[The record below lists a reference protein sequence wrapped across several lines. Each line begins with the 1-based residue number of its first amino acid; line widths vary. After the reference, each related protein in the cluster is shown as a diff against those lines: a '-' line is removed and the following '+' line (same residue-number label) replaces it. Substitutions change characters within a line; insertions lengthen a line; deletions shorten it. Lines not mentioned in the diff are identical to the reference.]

1 MSRAVRT
8 RVVSSHHSHPP
19 THAHTHTHTQTTHVT
34 QASIDETAIRAIL
47 DQFDDYETIG
57 KLKLAESTLLAREQ
71 GCALTVGPL
80 GVSII
85 HKVSDM
91 HRAITADRCDFVASV
106 LSEQ

>member
-1 MSRAVRT
+1 VSRAVRT
-8 RVVSSHHSHPP
+8 RVASSHHSHP
-19 THAHTHTHTQTTHVT
+19 HTHTHTHTHTTHTTTLVT

-85 HKVSDM
+85 HKVSD
-91 HRAITADRCDFVASV
+91 ILICT
-106 LSEQ
+106 EQS